1 MRWAKSHKN
10 FRLVEIPLAR
20 FSNSKIQK
28 QKFEDTKKKKE
39 KFERHEKNGDNGD
52 INGKCHLH
60 DEISI
65 YPQNFTSSQIYP
77 RIYHRVVL
85 NRLSPLVSRFS
96 RRCSAIIASL
106 ETRFPDERAR
116 EREVNIPSDLEYP
129 FHWKLFSRYTA
140 CTESHW
146 KSTLLLVAK
155 GSISFY
161 CFLRQIACRG

>member
-77 RIYHRVVL
+77 RIYHRVE
-85 NRLSPLVSRFS
+85 S
-96 RRCSAIIASL
+96 SL
-106 ETRFPDERAR
+106 PFGFPFFTPMQRDYREPRNTIPRRAR
-116 EREVNIPSDLEYP
+116 TRERSKYSIR
-129 FHWKLFSRYTA
+129 SR
-140 CTESHW
+140 
-146 KSTLLLVAK
+146 
-155 GSISFY
+155 ISFPLKALLAVY
-161 CFLRQIACRG
+161 GVY